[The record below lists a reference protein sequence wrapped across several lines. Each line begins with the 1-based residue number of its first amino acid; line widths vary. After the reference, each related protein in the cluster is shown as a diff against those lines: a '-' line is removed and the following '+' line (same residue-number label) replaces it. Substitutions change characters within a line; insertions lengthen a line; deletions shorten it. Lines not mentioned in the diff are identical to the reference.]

1 MKKIA
6 LSLAVLTSLALAEDS
21 PLTTHTELSYVNT
34 DGNTV
39 TESFA
44 LDFMGKKA
52 WGDHSLQFDLDA
64 LYGSED
70 NVENNNKYIAELN
83 YDYRFADN
91 FTVNYIANYKSDKF
105 SGYDYQWF
113 TGPGAKYIALE
124 GKVHNLFLQAN
135 ILVNEDA
142 TMDKFYTAD
151 PASGGVE
158 TPYPYS
164 PVKGPFKVDGDSRS
178 YGGYIAKV
186 DYSWQI
192 TESFKF
198 IQLAD
203 YRSDFDNADNYFI
216 NSKTAL
222 ESKISDIFSMG
233 LSYKVSYA
241 NLPPEGNERTDK
253 TFLASLI
260 IDY

>member
-6 LSLAVLTSLALAEDS
+6 LSVVLLAALGFAEDS
-21 PLTTHTELSYVNT
+21 PFKTHTELSYVNT
-34 DGNTV
+34 SGNTV

-44 LDFMGKKA
+44 LDFMGKKT
-52 WGDHSLQFDLDA
+52 WGDHSVQLDVDA
-64 LYGSED
+64 LYGSEN
-70 NVENNNKYIAELN
+70 NVENNNKYIIEGN
-83 YDYRFADN
+83 YDYRFVKN
-91 FTVNYIANYKSDKF
+91 FTFNYIANYKADKF
-105 SGYDYQWF
+105 SGFDYQWF

-135 ILVNEDA
+135 LLYSEDA

-151 PASGGVE
+151 PASGGIE
-158 TPYPYS
+158 TEYPYS
-164 PVKGPFKVDGDSRS
+164 PVKGPFKVPGDTS
-178 YGGYIAKV
+178 GYAGYLAKL
-186 DYSWQI
+186 DYNWQI

-198 IQLAD
+198 IQTAD
-203 YRSDFDNADNYFI
+203 YRSDWENSDNYFV